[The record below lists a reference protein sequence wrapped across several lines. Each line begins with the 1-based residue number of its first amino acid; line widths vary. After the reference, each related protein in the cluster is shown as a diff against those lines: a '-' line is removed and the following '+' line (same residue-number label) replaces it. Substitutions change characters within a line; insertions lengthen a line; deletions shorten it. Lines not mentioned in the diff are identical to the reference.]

1 LVIGSSPIRSTIL
14 IDKRIKTNHNL
25 NMIYNLSFAKVP
37 FALRNSVADELCKLL
52 SKLGYEGFSSLVNR
66 LQEPLNT
73 NREFCLVLRKDET
86 TYHSWNPIPFTTY
99 ENEVLHVVEQWDDI
113 ILALSPE
120 KKVQLTD
127 EYAAIVRRGYVEV
140 GCQKI
145 PFDKVR
151 ELYKLLP
158 PE

>member
-1 LVIGSSPIRSTIL
+1 
-14 IDKRIKTNHNL
+14 
-25 NMIYNLSFAKVP
+25 MIYNLSFAKVP
-37 FALRNSVADELCKLL
+37 FVLRNSVADELCKLL
-52 SKLGYEGFSSLVNR
+52 TKLGYQGFSSLVNR
-66 LQEPLNT
+66 LHEPLNT
-73 NREFCLVLRKDET
+73 NREFCLVLRKDEFT
-86 TYHSWNPIPFTTY
+86 KSSWNQKPFDTY
-99 ENEVLHVVEQWDDI
+99 KNEVLHVVEQWDDI

-145 PFDKVR
+145 SFDKVR